1 MARLQ
6 SDQSIIQC
14 HSFTSALVHF
24 AGVQVARLTS
34 CAGESAAHPLI
45 FGGIVLVVSVWSTKN
60 NNLMVD
66 ESCWFSVASAVLAK
80 LSKKK
85 EKRC

>member
-45 FGGIVLVVSVWSTKN
+45 F
-60 NNLMVD
+60 
-66 ESCWFSVASAVLAK
+66 VALFWLCQSGAQK
-80 LSKKK
+80 TII
-85 EKRC
+85 